1 MIDYSNHNIV
11 WWAMKTTY
19 KRELKAK
26 AILDECGVENFVAM
40 ESRTTTRAGRR
51 YSVKVPA
58 IHNLIFIK
66 GDGEALQRV
75 KQRIN
80 FLHNRL
86 CMVEGRLSPIVVS
99 ERDMEQ
105 FISLSRQ
112 AEKSGQELKYIDL
125 MDTPLAKGTRV
136 RIIGGEFAGYEGTL
150 TRVKGCRDRRVVLNI
165 ESLVAVAMT
174 SIDASLIEKI

>member
-1 MIDYSNHNIV
+1 MIDYSNSNIV

-40 ESRTTTRAGRR
+40 ESHIISRAGRR

-66 GDGEALQRV
+66 GDGEALQRA
-75 KQRIN
+75 KSRIN

-86 CMVEGRLSPIVVS
+86 SMVEGKLSPITIAD
-99 ERDMEQ
+99 RDMEQ
-105 FISLSRQ
+105 FIALSQ
-112 AEKSGQELKYIDL
+112 KAEQSGQELKYVDL

-174 SIDASLIEKI
+174 SIDVNLIEKI